1 MYNFKNYET
10 MKTIDALENLRQIM
24 PQNNNNTKQEND
36 VDSPAPKANEV
47 DIEDMR
53 ELLSGSA
60 EYLKALAERDDNY
73 YFFKEIERIGER
85 IWEMFYPDC

>member
-1 MYNFKNYET
+1 M
-10 MKTIDALENLRQIM
+10 DALEKLRNLV
-24 PQNNNNTKQEND
+24 PESKTKTETTTT
-36 VDSPAPKANEV
+36 PTACKARKV
-47 DIEDMR
+47 DIEDIR

-73 YFFKEIERIGER
+73 TFFKEIEQLGER